1 MKKFIHLNIF
11 ILKVS
16 KLVSVTLQVI
26 IFKILYIEALYLL
39 QVYNVV
45 NTNMVLL
52 YEAKINANTNTR
64 ITINIKTA
72 MIQKYSF

>member
-16 KLVSVTLQVI
+16 KLVIVTLQVI

-52 YEAKINANTNTR
+52 YESKINANTNTR

-72 MIQKYSF
+72 MIQKYSL